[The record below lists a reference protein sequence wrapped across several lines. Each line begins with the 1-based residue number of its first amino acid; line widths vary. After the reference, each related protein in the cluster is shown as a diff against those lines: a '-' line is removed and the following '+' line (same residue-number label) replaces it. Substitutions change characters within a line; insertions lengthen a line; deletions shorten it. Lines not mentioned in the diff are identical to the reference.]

1 VITQPALF
9 AVFGGTL
16 ALICGTQ
23 RFGEMP
29 AVQYVVGGVWACARG
44 TSKQT
49 ASA

>member
-1 VITQPALF
+1 
-9 AVFGGTL
+9 L
-16 ALICGTQ
+16 ALICGMQ
-23 RFGEMP
+23 KFVEMP